1 MSQIKITIN
10 DRDIAAVAGQTLLQ
24 VILDAE
30 IPIDTA
36 CGGQARC
43 HLCRVTITEG
53 RENLPK
59 ASAIEYKALGNVL
72 IAQGMR
78 LACQT
83 EVAQSLSVTVPEPRP
98 RRRRGPMRAT
108 GPSAPPARQ
117 VTSSRSSEKRPPASE
132 PSAEDGSGKKKRR
145 RRPPRRHR
153 SAKE

>member
-1 MSQIKITIN
+1 MSRIKITIN

-24 VILDAE
+24 AILDAE

-59 ASAIEYKALGNVL
+59 ANAIEYKALGNVL

-78 LACQT
+78 LACQI

-98 RRRRGPMRAT
+98 RRRRGPMRAS
-108 GPSAPPARQ
+108 GPSAPPAKQ
-117 VTSSRSSEKRPPASE
+117 SASSHLPEKRSPASKS
-132 PSAEDGSGKKKRR
+132 SAEDAPQSKKRR
-145 RRPPRRHR
+145 RRRPRSRR
-153 SAKE
+153 SSKE